1 MVVESTLR
9 FLKMMVAEDAT
20 TMEEVL
26 VEVLVVEDAKVA
38 LTVKEVV
45 LLQEEKVVEMAVSV
59 AIEAQ
64 LLKEK
69 VVSEVKE
76 AVKEVVLHQE
86 EKADFQIERLD
97 VLKVLEMLQDQKDR
111 EEVNIF
117 R

>member
-1 MVVESTLR
+1 
-9 FLKMMVAEDAT
+9 
-20 TMEEVL
+20 
-26 VEVLVVEDAKVA
+26 
-38 LTVKEVV
+38 
-45 LLQEEKVVEMAVSV
+45 MAVSA

-97 VLKVLEMLQDQKDR
+97 VLKVLEMLQDQKDL

>member
-1 MVVESTLR
+1 
-9 FLKMMVAEDAT
+9 
-20 TMEEVL
+20 
-26 VEVLVVEDAKVA
+26 
-38 LTVKEVV
+38 
-45 LLQEEKVVEMAVSV
+45 
-59 AIEAQ
+59 
-64 LLKEK
+64 

>member
-38 LTVKEVV
+38 ITVKEVV